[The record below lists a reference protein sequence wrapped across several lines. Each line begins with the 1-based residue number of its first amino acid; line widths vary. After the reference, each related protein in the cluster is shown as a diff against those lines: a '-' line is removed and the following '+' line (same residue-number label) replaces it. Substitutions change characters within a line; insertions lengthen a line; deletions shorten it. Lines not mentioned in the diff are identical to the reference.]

1 MWYDIFKFG
10 LENRAKIKDFL
21 DPKKRLKGKI
31 DSCLVLSAG
40 NCYPVQFCLNTEQPC
55 LGLYLKINNFSKN
68 LEIVLNGGIIEGIY
82 VNSRSIVQNLQFVDR
97 NDVSPLKSNNIYL
110 GQSLDAASVN
120 RLKEIEDIYNLEARL
135 IIKFNIDN
143 IKLKTERRFSFDNI
157 PCKLSLHKSPLT
169 LYKETVEKEADVL
182 QNMAFP
188 ATSTEKLLTDPGAIT
203 DKLIWWL
210 GQQREFVLA
219 QTRYKKPVVWHFSV
233 IDETNKLSPGS
244 AKKRLPEILNSNES
258 PFPAIVENVSPD
270 TIRLKYD
277 FSP

>member
-10 LENRAKIKDFL
+10 FENRAKIKDLL

-157 PCKLSLHKSPLT
+157 PCKLSLSKSPLT
-169 LYKETVEKEADVL
+169 CYKETAEKRIHML
-182 QNMAFP
+182 QEVSYARAF
-188 ATSTEKLLTDPGAIT
+188 TS
-203 DKLIWWL
+203 
-210 GQQREFVLA
+210 GQQDELKFDKNTGTYKSQEGNLRYCAKCYNSSPSKKVPLQESSNGWYCSTCKEFYA
-219 QTRYKKPVVWHFSV
+219 NPNYNPPRCANN
-233 IDETNKLSPGS
+233 D
-244 AKKRLPEILNSNES
+244 
-258 PFPAIVENVSPD
+258 
-270 TIRLKYD
+270 YD
-277 FSP
+277 PLGL